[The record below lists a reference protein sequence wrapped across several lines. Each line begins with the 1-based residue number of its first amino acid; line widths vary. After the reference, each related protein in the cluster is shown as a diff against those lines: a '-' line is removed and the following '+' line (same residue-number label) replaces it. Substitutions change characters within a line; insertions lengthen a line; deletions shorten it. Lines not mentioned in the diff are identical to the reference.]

1 MNVKSIGVE
10 FSLLK
15 KAGDL
20 TLPPQPRQDTFFPGQ
35 DPGAW
40 TLQRTVWY
48 VRSPIDRERRWGKRV
63 SWRDWGR
70 MGAMRSFSAA

>member
-1 MNVKSIGVE
+1 MNVKSVRAE

-20 TLPPQPRQDTFFPGQ
+20 TLPPQPRQDAFFPGQ

-40 TLQRTVWY
+40 TLQRTGW
-48 VRSPIDRERRWGKRV
+48 
-63 SWRDWGR
+63 
-70 MGAMRSFSAA
+70 